1 MNHNRVEDT
10 APHYADSSDQASR
23 ETEREREMEK
33 RRGRGGRRGQREG
46 KRVWEEE
53 REKDGLEEENGIRRI
68 QMEEW
73 ETDRHTDTHKNRE
86 TNKRKYM

>member
-23 ETEREREMEK
+23 EREGWGDGE
-33 RRGRGGRRGQREG
+33 GVGGGGRRGQREG
-46 KRVWEEE
+46 ERLWGEE

-73 ETDRHTDTHKNRE
+73 ETDRHTDTHKNTE
-86 TNKRKYM
+86 TNKQKYM